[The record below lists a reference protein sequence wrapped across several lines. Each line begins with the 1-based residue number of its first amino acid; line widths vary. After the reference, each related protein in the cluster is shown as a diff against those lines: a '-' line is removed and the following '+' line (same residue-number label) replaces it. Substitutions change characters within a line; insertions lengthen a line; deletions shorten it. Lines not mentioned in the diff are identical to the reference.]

1 MNTSLPLIAFF
12 DLDGTLANKN
22 EPPAQTDVDAIRAF
36 RRNGNYAF
44 LCTGRSRG
52 YLYDAVTDI
61 GFDGIVCGAGTYV
74 TVGDTVLYRT
84 CVDDQT
90 LDRALHAFENVPFT
104 LIMETERTMVQLV
117 GDGSA
122 KVVPAYPR
130 ILSADDWHT
139 RYADE
144 TVSKFTVYGAPLPPA
159 LLAVFDGYGIIE
171 HATYYEMVPLGCSK
185 SSGIRRVIEHLDLP
199 QENVLAFGD
208 SPNDRDMIEFAGY
221 GVVMGDGDPS
231 VKAIADF
238 VTLPLADCGV
248 AHALSHIMANY
259 KST

>member
-1 MNTSLPLIAFF
+1 MNKQLPFIAFF
-12 DLDGTLANKN
+12 DLDGTLAVGNK
-22 EPPAQTDVDAIRAF
+22 PPAQADIDAIRAF
-36 RRNGNYAF
+36 RRDGNYAF

-90 LDRALHAFENVPFT
+90 LDRALHAFENAPFT

-117 GDGSA
+117 GDGSG
-122 KVVPAYPR
+122 KVVPTYPR

-144 TVSKFTVYGAPLPPA
+144 TVSKFTIYGTPLPPS
-159 LLAVFDGYGIIE
+159 LLAVFDGYHIIE
-171 HATYYEMVPLGCSK
+171 HPTYYEMVPLGCSK
-185 SSGIRRVIEHLDLP
+185 SNGIRRVIEHLNLP

-231 VKAIADF
+231 VQAIADF

-248 AHALSHIMANY
+248 AHALSRIMTNK

>member
-1 MNTSLPLIAFF
+1 MDKHFPLIAFF
-12 DLDGTLANKN
+12 DLDGTLAVNN
-22 EPPAQTDVDAIRAF
+22 QPPAQADVDAIRTF

-74 TVGDTVLYRT
+74 AIGDTVLYRT
-84 CVDDQT
+84 CADDQT
-90 LDRALHAFENVPFT
+90 LDRALHTFENAPFT

-122 KVVPAYPR
+122 KVVPTYPR
-130 ILSADDWHT
+130 ILSAADW
-139 RYADE
+139 YARFGNE
-144 TVSKFTVYGAPLPPA
+144 TVSKFTIYGSPLPPP
-159 LLAVFDGYGIIE
+159 LLAVFDGYGVIA
-171 HATYYEMVPLGCSK
+171 HPTYYEMVPLGCSK
-185 SSGIRRVIEHLDLP
+185 SSGICRVINHLNLP

-208 SPNDRDMIEFAGY
+208 SPNDRDMIEYAGF

-231 VKAIADF
+231 VQAIADF

-248 AHALSHIMANY
+248 AHALSHITEKH